1 MKTNIL
7 EQVIDQVTTPD
18 KKFMSINFGCRVNA
32 AELNQLSQVFLEQG
46 FSPLSQG
53 LKGEV
58 TPDVIL
64 INTCSVTK
72 KADIESLSRI
82 RTLHRQYPGAKI
94 IATGCATLQKV
105 DGLENIITINN
116 KSKEELLKDLR
127 CAYTPQIEDKFSH
140 TKRFLLKVQ
149 SGCSQMCTYCIVP
162 YRRPY
167 LWSLSLDDALATA
180 TQAIKNGYEEII
192 ITGVNLEQYEPGFSN
207 LVEILLTKTNIKLI
221 SYGSIPVNCV
231 DNKFINLL
239 SKYSHRLSLFL
250 HIPLQSGSTKILKK
264 MNRPYD
270 QPKILEMY
278 GKLKEI
284 PVNLHYGTDI
294 IVGFPGET
302 ESDFQDTLKICQR
315 VGFTKIHR
323 FKYSARPQSAA
334 KALYKPDK
342 LLTPAVLAA
351 RLEQIKKIE
360 L

>member
-7 EQVIDQVTTPD
+7 EQVISQVTTPH

-46 FSPLSQG
+46 FSPIPQG
-53 LKGEV
+53 PKSEIV
-58 TPDVIL
+58 PDVVL

-72 KADIESLSRI
+72 KAEIESLSRI
-82 RTLHRQYPGAKI
+82 RTVHRQYPAAKI
-94 IATGCATLQKV
+94 IATGYATLQKV
-105 DGLENIITINN
+105 DGLENIITIDNL
-116 KSKEELLKDLR
+116 SKEALLKDLR

-167 LWSLSLDDALATA
+167 LWSLSLENALETV
-180 TQAIKNGYEEII
+180 TQAVKDGYEEII

-207 LVEILLTKTNIKLI
+207 LIETLLNKTDSMLI

-231 DNKFINLL
+231 DDKFIHLL
-239 SKYSHRLSLFL
+239 SKYPHRLSLFL

-270 QPKILEMY
+270 QSKILEMY
-278 GKLKEI
+278 GRLKEI

-315 VGFTKIHR
+315 E
-323 FKYSARPQSAA
+323 FKGN
-334 KALYKPDK
+334 L
-342 LLTPAVLAA
+342 VLVS
-351 RLEQIKKIE
+351 
-360 L
+360 